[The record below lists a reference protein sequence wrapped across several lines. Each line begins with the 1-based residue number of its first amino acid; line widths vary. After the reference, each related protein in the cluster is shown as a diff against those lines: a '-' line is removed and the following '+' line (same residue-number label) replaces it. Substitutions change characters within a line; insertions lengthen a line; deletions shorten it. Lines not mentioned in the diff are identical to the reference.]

1 MTRSEFDAQH
11 QPVHVSGWV
20 WCKGAVMCV
29 SMLVHVSVPMPA
41 CGWVGVGGW
50 VPLCVCVQ
58 WVVGMVGICCAVAW
72 DRIAILLP
80 CVS

>member
-29 SMLVHVSVPMPA
+29 YMLVHVSVPMPA
-41 CGWVGVGGW
+41 CGWVGAFVCLCSVGCRHGGDL
-50 VPLCVCVQ
+50 LCSGLGQNSNFASLC
-58 WVVGMVGICCAVAW
+58 
-72 DRIAILLP
+72 
-80 CVS
+80 